1 MNRIP
6 CLAVLLLL
14 ATLCRGQSI
23 GSLAGVAIIDR
34 DTGAALTPHSYRGS
48 YWVAGRPGARYAIEI
63 HNRSGERLLAVTSV
77 DGVNVVSGATAKWDQ
92 TGYIFGPGEAYQIN
106 GWRKSDAQ
114 VAAFLFADSPN
125 SYAELTARRANIGV
139 IGVAV
144 FRERR
149 PPPDDAPP
157 VIGQSP
163 NLPAP
168 RADASAAAAARESIG
183 KSAPVDSL
191 RLGTAHGE
199 RETSYAG
206 RTEFER
212 MQAQPNEVIR
222 IRYDSLE
229 NLIAMGV
236 VRRPRPLPPLADP
249 FPGSLDQQFVPDP
262 PG

>member
-6 CLAVLLLL
+6 CLAILLLL
-14 ATLCRGQSI
+14 ATICQGQPI
-23 GSLAGVAIIDR
+23 GSLVGVAIVDR
-34 DTGAALTPHSYRGS
+34 DTGAALTPHYHRGS

-63 HNRSGERLLAVTSV
+63 HNPRGERVLAVTSV
-77 DGVNVVSGATAKWDQ
+77 DGVNVVSGATANWDQ
-92 TGYIFGPGEAYQIN
+92 TGYVFGPGETYQIS

-114 VAAFLFADSPN
+114 VAAFLFADSSS
-125 SYAELTARRANIGV
+125 SYAELTARPANVGV

-144 FRERR
+144 FRERSL
-149 PPPDDAPP
+149 PPDYAPA

-163 NLPAP
+163 KQPAP
-168 RADASAAAAARESIG
+168 RAEASAAGSARESRRN
-183 KSAPVDSL
+183 SAPADSL
-191 RLGTAHGE
+191 KLGTAHGE
-199 RETSYAG
+199 RESSYVG

-212 MQAQPNEVIR
+212 MQAQPDEVIR

-236 VRRPRPLPPLADP
+236 VRRLRPLPAGADP
-249 FPGSLDQQFVPDP
+249 FPGSSDRQFVPDP